1 MPDNSLITPAV
12 ITCNGGLILN
22 KDIFD
27 MEPGEALQLTNF
39 EPDISGGYKKVLETT
54 AFNSNIVPQVSAST
68 EIVDMV
74 AIFNDV
80 VIAARGGT
88 VYRGGT
94 SGSWTSTA
102 TSKGTTYRYDFER
115 FNYNGT
121 EKIIIATGTT
131 NAFTLD
137 TSYTED
143 VINATGGGTAPTAP
157 KFVASFKNHMFYA
170 GMSNAISTVQFSAH
184 LQKMIL
190 IQVGEQ

>member
-39 EPDISGGYKKVLETT
+39 EPDIAGGYKKILGTT

-80 VIAARGGT
+80 VLAARGGT
-88 VYRGGT
+88 VFSASSG
-94 SGSWTSTA
+94 SGSWTSRA
-102 TSKGTTYRYDFER
+102 TSKRTTYRYDFER
-115 FNYNGT
+115 FNYDGT

-131 NAFTLD
+131 NAFTLN

-157 KFVASFKNHMFYA
+157 KFVSSFKNHMFYA
-170 GMSNAISTVQFSAH
+170 GMSDAI
-184 LQKMIL
+184 
-190 IQVGEQ
+190 